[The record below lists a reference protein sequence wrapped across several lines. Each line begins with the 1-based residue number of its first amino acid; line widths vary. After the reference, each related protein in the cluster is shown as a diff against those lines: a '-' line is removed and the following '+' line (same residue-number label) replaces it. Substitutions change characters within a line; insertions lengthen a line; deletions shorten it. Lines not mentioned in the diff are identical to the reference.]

1 MEEEGSY
8 LPMNLS
14 AILGY
19 EITKSNEIMM
29 GGAREEEEKGG
40 KRRSRQLAEEP
51 KKVPMKSLKP

>member
-1 MEEEGSY
+1 
-8 LPMNLS
+8 MNLS